1 VIGRGWRAPS
11 APPADLRPRLE
22 RARLDTLAL
31 LRALDQG
38 HLAPSALPHA
48 ALARLAALDADCAEA
63 LWALD
68 QPPGALDLDGM
79 VRDTLP
85 SLDALA
91 DAHAQVR
98 LGIPV
103 AHRPRLQTLEPL
115 IRVTLDPSEAYNDV
129 PGRDPQN
136 R

>member
-1 VIGRGWRAPS
+1 MIGRRRPARS
-11 APPADLRPRLE
+11 ARPADLRPRLE

-31 LRALDQG
+31 LRALDQARV
-38 HLAPSALPHA
+38 APRTLPHA

-68 QPPGALDLDGM
+68 QPPSALDLDGM

-85 SLDALA
+85 SIDALA
-91 DAHAQVR
+91 NAHAQVR

-103 AHRPRLQTLEPL
+103 AHRPRLQTLEPV
-115 IRVTLDPSEAYNDV
+115 IRATLDPSEAYNDV